1 VQETLLPHNHIIKG
15 WSDYEMIDSGGFEKL
30 ERFGKYILRRPEPQA
45 IWNKFLSEN
54 DWEKQSDATFTRF
67 KNAVK
72 TEDSGEWKLKPTMPE
87 QWIISYQY
95 KTMKFSFRLGLTA
108 FKHIGVFPE
117 QCVNWND
124 IYDTVNALK
133 TKDNQSPKVLNLFAY
148 TGGASLAAK
157 SAGADVIHVD
167 AIKPVLTWANQNQEL
182 SHLNGIRWVCE
193 DAVQFVHRE
202 VKRGKL
208 YDLIILDPPAYG
220 RGPKGEKWELE
231 KMLQP
236 LIADIMEL
244 LNHEQ
249 NSKIILNCYS
259 LGISSFQLLNLFPK
273 LMSKKMDFGE
283 LVIGDN
289 SNNLIPVSVYV
300 KVQI

>member
-1 VQETLLPHNHIIKG
+1 MQETLLPHNHIIKG